1 MNLLSPQGK
10 DDGDQKRMLLA
21 VVICAG
27 ILLLWNVLFPQAP
40 TKPKPGEG
48 GPASAASV
56 SSTDSKARTVGDGA
70 PDAAPAAPVSIERK
84 SLARFALE
92 GRHSVDVTTDDGQL
106 FTWDLEED
114 QYRDAGESGE
124 TTPYHIIRD
133 LEAGEK
139 GKGLFMAPRVDLQIG
154 ERAARGEYRLVSKSA
169 TGAVVEWTDPQS
181 KVKVTR
187 TYALV
192 EGDYTVDVTI
202 ALTNPTNAEIP
213 YDLSTR
219 LTGAQNNE
227 EAGGSMFSPPVYAF
241 EGVCKRAEDFER
253 RPIREIISDLQD
265 PDEATR
271 WTDGIAWAG
280 VDNRY
285 FITAVVPGKG
295 EVEACSFEMGAA
307 PAGIKASSI
316 PANFSVVTTRL
327 DLNGGAIPANGTATR
342 TLRFYVGPKKLGRL
356 QAQDPDLGDAIDFGW
371 FTAICVP
378 MLWLMQAFFGFIG
391 NWGVAI
397 ILLTI
402 FVKLIT
408 LPLTIK
414 QYKSMAAMKKVQPK
428 LKKLQEKYKDNKA
441 KLQQEMM
448 ALYRAEKVN
457 PMASCLP
464 MLLMMPIY
472 FSLYRTIYSAVELYR
487 ADFAFWITDL
497 SEKDPYFVTPLLLG
511 VLFLAQTRL
520 NPSMGDNPQQKL
532 MMTIMPV
539 MFTGMM
545 LFLPSGLVLYIL
557 VNTVLGL
564 IQQTFQYKKVA
575 EEAGTATDTNKR
587 KRTA

>member
-10 DDGDQKRMLLA
+10 DDGDQKRMLMA

-27 ILLLWNVLFPQAP
+27 ILLLWSTLFPP
-40 TKPKPGEG
+40 TPAQKGPDGK
-48 GPASAASV
+48 GPASAASA
-56 SSTDSKARTVGDGA
+56 SSTASKARTVGDG
-70 PDAAPAAPVSIERK
+70 PAEPAPVKIDRK
-84 SLARFALE
+84 PLAQFALE
-92 GRHSVDVTTDDGQL
+92 GRHSVSITNDDGQL
-106 FTWDLEED
+106 HAWNLEEA
-114 QYRDAGESGE
+114 QYRDDLEGGE
-124 TTPYHIIRD
+124 TAAYPIVRD
-133 LEAGEK
+133 LTADEK
-139 GKGLFMAPRVDLQIG
+139 GKGLFVAPRLDLELDG
-154 ERAARGEYRLVSKSA
+154 RTARGEYRLVSKTA
-169 TGAVVEWTDPQS
+169 TGAVAEWTDP
-181 KVKVTR
+181 KTGVKVTR
-187 TYALV
+187 TYTLV
-192 EGDYTVDVTI
+192 DADYTVDVTI
-202 ALTNPTNAEIP
+202 ALSNPKDAKVD
-213 YDLSTR
+213 YDLSAL

-241 EGVCKRAEDFER
+241 EGVCKRNEDFER
-253 RPIREIISDLQD
+253 RPTREIISDLKD
-265 PDEATR
+265 PDEATA
-271 WTDGIAWAG
+271 WTDGVTWAG

-285 FITAVVPGKG
+285 FITAAVPPKG
-295 EVEACSFEMGAA
+295 EVESCAFNVGGDS
-307 PAGIKASSI
+307 AGIDAKQI
-316 PANFSVVTTRL
+316 PANFSVVTTKL
-327 DLNGGAIPANGTATR
+327 DLKGGEIAGGGSVSR
-342 TLRFYVGPKKLGRL
+342 TVRFYIGPKKLDRL
-356 QAQDPDLGDAIDFGW
+356 QAQTPDMGDAIDFGW

-391 NWGVAI
+391 NWGLAI
-397 ILLTI
+397 ILLTV

-428 LKKLQEKYKDNKA
+428 LKKIQEKYKDNKP

-464 MLLMMPIY
+464 MLLMMPVY
-472 FSLYRTIYSAVELYR
+472 FSLYRTIFSAVELYR

-497 SEKDPYFVTPLLLG
+497 SEKDPYFITPLLLG

-564 IQQTFQYKKVA
+564 IQQVVQYKKMA
-575 EEAGTATDTNKR
+575 EDDPAPTPGQKKR
-587 KRTA
+587 RAA